1 MLDEL
6 KFHDGCD
13 DMYCRQCQAN
23 NKVLE
28 DILYGALN
36 NRMDWLG
43 RYHGWLREQGIEPET
58 EGGWWTRETL
68 NDANVQRFISLY
80 GDDA

>member
-13 DMYCRQCQAN
+13 ETHCRQCQAN

-28 DILYGALN
+28 DILYGALGN
-36 NRMDWLG
+36 MMDWLG
-43 RYHGWLREQGIEPET
+43 RYHGWLRGEGIEPET
-58 EGGWWTRETL
+58 EGGWWSRQAL
-68 NDANVQRFISLY
+68 NDSNVQRFISLY